1 VILRRVAELT
11 TADNVRLDE
20 KLWNV
25 EEVMDL
31 GDGGLGYIEVHLSR
45 RVGDKLVLLLRP
57 DDLILLAI

>member
-1 VILRRVAELT
+1 MILRRVAELT

-31 GDGGLGYIEVHLSR
+31 GDGRLGYIEVHLSR
-45 RVGDKLVLLLRP
+45 RVGDKLMLLLRP